1 MTDTTSTATTAADF
15 VVVANRLPVDLERLP
30 DGTQRWK
37 SSPGGLVTA
46 LEPLLRSRRAAW
58 VGWPGVPDVD
68 VEPIVDDD
76 LTLHPVT
83 LSQAEITDYYEGFSN
98 ATLWP
103 LYHDVVAP
111 PVFHRHWWNTY
122 QEVNERFAAA
132 TAKIAGDGATVWVQ
146 DYQLQLVPRMLRERR
161 PDLRIGFFL
170 HIPFPPVELFMQLPW
185 RTELIRGLLG
195 ADLVGFQLRGGAQN
209 FLFLARRLAGM
220 SATKSAVGMGTKP
233 GQVDVGDRTVRVGA
247 FPISIDSTTLDK
259 RARSRPI
266 RQRAAEIRDELG
278 SPATIVLG
286 VDRLDYTKGI
296 DVRLRALG
304 ELYAE
309 GRISADDVVMVQLA
323 TPSRDRVEHYQRMR
337 NDIEQAVSW
346 INGEFGRMGHPAVH
360 YLHQSIPRDELTAI
374 FVAADVM
381 LVTPVRDGMN
391 LVAKEYVAC
400 RHDLTGTLV
409 LSEFAGAAAELT
421 SAFLVNPHDLDG
433 IKNAI
438 EAAITVEP
446 DEERR
451 RMRAL
456 HRQVMTHDVQ
466 RWAKGF
472 LAALG
477 GQETS

>member
-1 MTDTTSTATTAADF
+1 MTDGASPAATEADF

-37 SSPGGLVTA
+37 SSPGGLVIA
-46 LEPLLRSRRAAW
+46 LEPFLRSHRGAW
-58 VGWPGVPDVD
+58 VGWPGVPDVEA
-68 VEPIVDDD
+68 EPIADGDI
-76 LTLHPVT
+76 TLHPVT
-83 LSQAEITDYYEGFSN
+83 LSRTELTDYYEGFSN

-111 PVFHRHWWNTY
+111 PAFHRHWWNAY
-122 QEVNERFAAA
+122 VEVNERFAEA
-132 TAKIAGDGATVWVQ
+132 TAKVASDGATVWVQ
-146 DYQLQLVPRMLRERR
+146 DYQLQLVPRMLRTLR

-185 RTELIRGLLG
+185 RTELVRGLLG
-195 ADLVGFQLRGGAQN
+195 ADLVGFQLPGGAHN

-220 SATKSAVGMGTKP
+220 SATRSAVGMGNKP
-233 GQVDVGDRTVRVGA
+233 GQVDVGDRNVRVGA
-247 FPISIDSTTLDK
+247 FPISIDSSAMDK
-259 RARSRPI
+259 QARSRPI
-266 RQRAAEIRDELG
+266 RRRAAEIRDELG
-278 SPATIVLG
+278 NPATVVLG

-309 GRISADDVVMVQLA
+309 GRISTDNVVMVQLA

-337 NDIEQAVSW
+337 NHIEQAVSW
-346 INGEFGRMGHPAVH
+346 INGEFGRVGHPAVH
-360 YLHQSIPRDELTAI
+360 YLHQSVPREELIA
-374 FVAADVM
+374 FYVAADVM

-400 RHDLTGTLV
+400 RHDLRGALV

-438 EAAITVEP
+438 HHAITVEP
-446 DEERR
+446 DEGRR

-456 HRQVMTHDVQ
+456 RRQVMTHDVQ
-466 RWAKGF
+466 RWARAF
-472 LAALG
+472 LDALSP
-477 GQETS
+477 E

>member
-1 MTDTTSTATTAADF
+1 
-15 VVVANRLPVDLERLP
+15 
-30 DGTQRWK
+30 
-37 SSPGGLVTA
+37 
-46 LEPLLRSRRAAW
+46 
-58 VGWPGVPDVD
+58 
-68 VEPIVDDD
+68 
-76 LTLHPVT
+76 
-83 LSQAEITDYYEGFSN
+83 
-98 ATLWP
+98 
-103 LYHDVVAP
+103 
-111 PVFHRHWWNTY
+111 
-122 QEVNERFAAA
+122 
-132 TAKIAGDGATVWVQ
+132 
-146 DYQLQLVPRMLRERR
+146 VPRMLREMR

-220 SATKSAVGMGTKP
+220 SATKSAVAITKP

-247 FPISIDSTTLDK
+247 FPISIDSTALDK
-259 RARSRPI
+259 QARSRPI

-278 SPATIVLG
+278 KPATIVLG

>member
-1 MTDTTSTATTAADF
+1 M
-15 VVVANRLPVDLERLP
+15 
-30 DGTQRWK
+30 
-37 SSPGGLVTA
+37 TA
-46 LEPLLRSRRAAW
+46 LEPVMRRADGAW
-58 VGWPGVPDVD
+58 VGWPGQPDIDIEPFEFEGTHLVPVS
-68 VEPIVDDD
+68 
-76 LTLHPVT
+76 
-83 LSQAEITDYYEGFSN
+83 LSADEIENYYEGMSN
-98 ATLWP
+98 DTFWP
-103 LYHDVVAP
+103 LYHDVIAAP
-111 PVFHRHWWNTY
+111 RYRRVWWDAY
-122 QEVNERFAAA
+122 VRVNRRFAEAA
-132 TAKIAGDGATVWVQ
+132 AAVAADGAEVWVQ
-146 DYQLQLVPRMLRERR
+146 DYQLQLVPRMLREMR

-247 FPISIDSTTLDK
+247 FPISIDSTALDK
-259 RARSRPI
+259 QARSRPI

-278 SPATIVLG
+278 NPATIVLG

-360 YLHQSIPRDELTAI
+360 YLHQSIPRDELIAI

-456 HRQVMTHDVQ
+456 HRQVMSHDVQ